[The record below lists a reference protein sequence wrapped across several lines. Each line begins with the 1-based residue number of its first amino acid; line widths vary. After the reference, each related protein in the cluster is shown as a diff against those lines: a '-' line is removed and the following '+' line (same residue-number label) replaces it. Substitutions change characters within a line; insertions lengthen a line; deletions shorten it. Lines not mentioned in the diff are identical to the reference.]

1 MVDAGGLAVVV
12 GALDVVFVVAA
23 GLEVVVGLAVVV
35 AAGVVRVR
43 VFVVVT
49 PLPELRMMLLVVMVV
64 ATVRV
69 VEVVFQVVDEDVTV
83 RTGLRGAEVD
93 VVLIGER
100 PRLSARVY

>member
-1 MVDAGGLAVVV
+1 MVLE
-12 GALDVVFVVAA
+12 ALDVVFVVEV
-23 GLEVVVGLAVVV
+23 GLEVVVGLDVVV

-43 VFVVVT
+43 VVVVVT
-49 PLPELRMMLLVVMVV
+49 PLPELRMIFLVVVVV

-83 RTGLRGAEVD
+83 RTGLSAAEVD